1 MGKVLKRSFYAN
13 PTLDV
18 ARGLIGCVLC
28 RRINGQIFRGKI
40 VETEAYVQEDPA
52 CHAFRG
58 KTKRNE
64 VMFGKPGFA
73 YVYFTY
79 GMHYCINAV
88 TEKEGRGCAV
98 LIRALEPLEGNLTS
112 TNGPARLCK
121 SLGITKELNGV
132 DLTSSKSPV
141 WIEEGVKTD
150 EIVTT
155 VRIGIKQAADY
166 PWRFYLKE
174 SRWVSKK

>member
-18 ARGLIGCVLC
+18 ARGLIGCILC
-28 RRINGQIFRGKI
+28 RRISGQIFRGKI

-58 KTKRNE
+58 KTARNE
-64 VMFGKPGFA
+64 VMFGKPGFL

-79 GMHYCINAV
+79 GMHFCANAV